1 MMTFNPFSGFSDQ
14 VRGALVA
21 TATAVGPAATTS
33 RKRPK
38 LSGMRRREAVWCYI
52 FMTPAVLGLLLFAI
66 GPMIASLYL
75 SFTSYDMLSNP
86 EFIGAKNYAKLVVDP
101 LFQKSLSVTLV
112 YALITVPG
120 TMIAGLIAAILLNT
134 KIPTIGFFRSAYY
147 LPSVIGGVA
156 VARVWQ
162 MLYNNDHGLFN
173 IILSWFGIDGP
184 GWLTEERWALPSLMF
199 MGIWAFGA
207 TMLIYLAGLQGIPKD
222 LYEAAEVDGA
232 SKLRQ
237 HFYITIPMLSNVT
250 FFNLVIGIIGALQ
263 VFAEPFVL
271 TNGTGN
277 PNNAT
282 LLLPL
287 YLYRVAFTYL
297 EMGYASAI
305 AWVVFA
311 ITLVLTALVF
321 RSLPMWV
328 HTEAGED

>member
-1 MMTFNPFSGFSDQ
+1 
-14 VRGALVA
+14 
-21 TATAVGPAATTS
+21 
-33 RKRPK
+33 
-38 LSGMRRREAVWCYI
+38 
-52 FMTPAVLGLLLFAI
+52 
-66 GPMIASLYL
+66 
-75 SFTSYDMLSNP
+75 
-86 EFIGAKNYAKLVVDP
+86 
-101 LFQKSLSVTLV
+101 
-112 YALITVPG
+112 
-120 TMIAGLIAAILLNT
+120 
-134 KIPTIGFFRSAYY
+134 
-147 LPSVIGGVA
+147 
-156 VARVWQ
+156 
-162 MLYNNDHGLFN
+162 
-173 IILSWFGIDGP
+173 
-184 GWLTEERWALPSLMF
+184 MF
-199 MGIWAFGA
+199 MGIWSFGG

-237 HFYITIPMLSNVT
+237 HWYITIPMLSNVT

-277 PNNAT
+277 PNNST

-287 YLYRVAFTYL
+287 YLYRTAFTYL